1 MLFKEEYIAAFNDK
15 IIKNA
20 DEESVNQSA
29 EYVPKML
36 FNEEA
41 IRKINR
47 DVLNRFAE
55 SMPNGEF
62 IADCNGKIS
71 KCDCIAI
78 SNNGRIF
85 PLYKTCAL
93 NPLYRD
99 KDGRVHLS
107 TFSCGGA
114 FIQRSENIE
123 EAIQIYNEELL
134 EIIDQHIKDSSPF
147 QTLLGDIIVAYHE
160 F

>member
-20 DEESVNQSA
+20 DEESVNRSA

-36 FNEEA
+36 FSEEA
-41 IRKINR
+41 IRKVNR

-71 KCDCIAI
+71 NCNHIAM

-85 PLYKTCAL
+85 PLYKACAL
-93 NPLYRD
+93 NPLYID
-99 KDGRVHLS
+99 KDGKVHLS
-107 TFSCGGA
+107 TFSCGGS
-114 FIQRSENIE
+114 FIQRSEDIE
-123 EAIQIYNEELL
+123 EAIRIYNDELL
-134 EIIDQHIKDSSPF
+134 EIINRHMKDGSPF